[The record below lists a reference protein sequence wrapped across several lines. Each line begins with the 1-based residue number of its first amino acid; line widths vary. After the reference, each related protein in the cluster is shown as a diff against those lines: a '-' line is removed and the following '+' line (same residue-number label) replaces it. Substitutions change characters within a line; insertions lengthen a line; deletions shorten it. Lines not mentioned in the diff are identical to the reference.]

1 MAALLVRILWGFF
14 GSQYARF
21 TKFCSRPI
29 QISDLFE
36 KLGSRS
42 RIKAFGPYNP
52 AGGAMIIALML
63 CLTGI
68 GITGWMMGLDR
79 YWGEEWVEN
88 YHSLLTDLSLAMI
101 FLHLV
106 GVAYSSFRHR
116 ENLVKLMVTGLKAK
130 GAETH

>member
-1 MAALLVRILWGFF
+1 
-14 GSQYARF
+14 
-21 TKFCSRPI
+21 
-29 QISDLFE
+29 
-36 KLGSRS
+36 
-42 RIKAFGPYNP
+42 
-52 AGGAMIIALML
+52 MIIALML